1 VRNDWIESS
10 EVHKAL
16 IECIDLYTTFSF
28 ALDFAMLLRVER
40 RFPPNKNDIWAI
52 EIYQIP

>member
-1 VRNDWIESS
+1 MRNDWIESS

-28 ALDFAMLLRVER
+28 ALDFAMLLRVEGG
-40 RFPPNKNDIWAI
+40 FAPNKNNI
-52 EIYQIP
+52 

>member
-28 ALDFAMLLRVER
+28 ALDFAMLLRVEGG
-40 RFPPNKNDIWAI
+40 FAPNKNNI
-52 EIYQIP
+52 